1 MCFAWAAVF
10 IPVWEA
16 MGHWS
21 VYIRWIMIRYRAKI
35 AREIE
40 LEQEGL
46 EGLEQ
51 DEANKAL

>member
-1 MCFAWAAVF
+1 MCLTWAAVF

-21 VYIRWIMIRYRAKI
+21 VYITWIMIRYRAKI

-40 LEQEGL
+40 LEEEGL

-51 DEANKAL
+51 DEAIKAL

>member
-1 MCFAWAAVF
+1 
-10 IPVWEA
+10 
-16 MGHWS
+16 
-21 VYIRWIMIRYRAKI
+21 MIRYRAKI

-51 DEANKAL
+51 DEAIKAL